1 MCLVARSCA
10 TPWTV
15 ARQLLCPW
23 HSPGWNTGVSSRSLR
38 QGIFPTQGS
47 KPGLPLCGQIL
58 YQLSHQG
65 SPRILERVAYPFSRA
80 SSPPRNGTR
89 VYRIAG
95 GFLGCPCAGP
105 AKSQLAQRF
114 ASPQPRALEGLRQR
128 AVPRGERAR
137 GRPSSAAAWR
147 CILKPRP
154 GSRHRSKTREAAA
167 FPGER
172 RGRAAAAAN
181 TPRRCAAG
189 LLLFSTSTW
198 CPTLITRGCLGEF
211 CTP

>member
-1 MCLVARSCA
+1 MGPRSAQGTSRSSQGRQPCLVCAVCLVAQSCA

-15 ARQLLCPW
+15 ARQLLRPW
-23 HSPGWNTGVSSRSLR
+23 HSPGWNTGVSSRSLL
-38 QGIFPTQGS
+38 QGIFPTQES

-80 SSPPRNGTR
+80 SFPPRNGTR

-95 GFLGCPCAGP
+95 GFLSCPCAGP

-137 GRPSSAAAWR
+137 GRES
-147 CILKPRP
+147 P
-154 GSRHRSKTREAAA
+154 GREGPPAPQ
-167 FPGER
+167 PG
-172 RGRAAAAAN
+172 GA
-181 TPRRCAAG
+181 
-189 LLLFSTSTW
+189 S
-198 CPTLITRGCLGEF
+198 
-211 CTP
+211 